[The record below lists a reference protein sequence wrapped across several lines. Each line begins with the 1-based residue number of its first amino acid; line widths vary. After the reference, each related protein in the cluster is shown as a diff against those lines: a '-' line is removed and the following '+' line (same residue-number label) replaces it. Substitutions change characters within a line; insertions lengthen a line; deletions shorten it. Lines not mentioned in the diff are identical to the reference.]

1 MMSRIWSPFVRCRL
15 RPPLLEVTMAAQSC
29 QLFFHLT
36 KEMETNCTWRNR
48 NRPTYEGK
56 LDHLLESDVGS
67 VFCLHARSKP
77 ISSLWRQIDRISI
90 VVILVGLVV
99 WSAKVDAKL
108 VDEAVVDLIRFTFV
122 SACKRHVAEQVPS
135 RGFLLKEEIGGWTVM
150 AV

>member
-1 MMSRIWSPFVRCRL
+1 MMTRHIMSRFFSPFVRCRHL
-15 RPPLLEVTMAAQSC
+15 PPWLEVKMAAQSC

-36 KEMETNCTWRNR
+36 KEMEMNSTWRNR
-48 NRPTYEGK
+48 NQPTYEGK

-67 VFCLHARSKP
+67 VFCLHARSEP
-77 ISSLWRQIDRISI
+77 IGSLGRQIDRISI

-108 VDEAVVDLIRFTFV
+108 VDEAVDVFCLTFV

-135 RGFLLKEEIGGWTVM
+135 QGFLLKEEIGG
-150 AV
+150 